1 MGKQTDV
8 LVIGAGLAGLTAAW
22 QVAMQGKKVKV
33 LAKGWG
39 ATHWHSGCIDLLGY
53 WPLDADTAVAH
64 PAQAIEQ
71 LIKEQPQ
78 HPYAL
83 AGLDNITAA
92 LSAFQELC
100 AVAGYPLE
108 GSPEK
113 NWLLPTAVGT
123 FRPTCLAP
131 QTMTAGDLSDD
142 APMLLVGFA
151 QFVDF
156 YPRLAAD
163 NLTQQGVPAAHV
175 TLDLPSLA
183 QQRRLTSV
191 VLAHMMEQE
200 TFRQE
205 VAQALKP
212 KLGQA
217 ARVGFP
223 AVLGLQEA
231 AAVWQAMSDL
241 LERPVFEIPTLP
253 PSVAGIRLHH
263 ILKNAIQAQGGWV
276 FDGMEA
282 VGAEKDGGRVTAVL
296 TETAARN
303 RAHRAQ
309 NYVLSTGG
317 ILGGGIYASYKGGVQ
332 EVVFDLPVNAPDNHL
347 DWFYTDFMD
356 KRGHPI
362 YQTGISV
369 NEQFQ
374 PVNGSEQP
382 LLSNLFAAGA
392 TLAHCEPVRERS
404 FEGIALA
411 TGYVVGSRVVGSRT
425 ND

>member
-1 MGKQTDV
+1 MANLKDV

-22 QVAMQGKKVKV
+22 QAAGPDKKVQV

-53 WPLDADTAVAH
+53 WPLDADAAVTN
-64 PAQAIEQ
+64 PLQAIAQ
-71 LIKEQPQ
+71 LIQEKPQ

-83 AGLDNITAA
+83 TGLDNIVAA
-92 LSAFQELC
+92 LSAFQDLC
-100 AVAGYPLE
+100 AEAGYPLE
-108 GSPEK
+108 GTPEK

-131 QTMTAGDLSDD
+131 QTMTAGDLSSD
-142 APMLLVGFA
+142 AAMLLVGFK

-156 YPRLAAD
+156 YPHVAAD
-163 NLTQQGVPAAHV
+163 NLTQQGIPAEYV
-175 TLDLPSLA
+175 MLDLPALA
-183 QQRRLTSV
+183 RQHRLTSV
-191 VLAHMMEQE
+191 VLANMMEQAA
-200 TFRQE
+200 FRQE

-212 KLGQA
+212 KLGTA

-223 AVLGLQEA
+223 AVLGLREA
-231 AAVWQAMSDL
+231 TAVWQAMSDL

-263 ILKNAIQAQGGWV
+263 ILRDAIQAEGGWV

-282 VGAEKDGGRVTAVL
+282 VGAEKDGGRVTAVF

-303 RAHRAQ
+303 RAHRAE

-317 ILGGGIYASYKGGVQ
+317 ILGGGIYASYQGGVK

-347 DWFYTDFMD
+347 DWFHTDFMD

-382 LLSNLFAAGA
+382 LLSNLFAAGT
-392 TLAHCEPVRERS
+392 TLAHCEPIQERS
-404 FEGIALA
+404 FEGIALV
-411 TGYVVGSRVVGSRT
+411 TGYVAGRLAV
-425 ND
+425 

>member
-22 QVAMQGKKVKV
+22 QAVGRGKKVKV

-53 WPLDADTAVAH
+53 WPLAADTAVTN
-64 PAQAIEQ
+64 PLQAIEQ
-71 LIKEQPQ
+71 LIVENPQ

-83 AGLDNITAA
+83 AGLDNITVAVN
-92 LSAFQELC
+92 AFQALC
-100 AVAGYPLE
+100 AEAGYPLE

-142 APMLLVGFA
+142 APMLLVGFE

-156 YPRLAAD
+156 YPHVAAD
-163 NLTQQGVPAAHV
+163 NLTQQGIPAEYV
-175 TLDLPSLA
+175 MLDLPSLA
-183 QQRRLTSV
+183 RQRRLTSV
-191 VLAHMMEQE
+191 VLANMMEQE

-223 AVLGLQEA
+223 AVLGLREA
-231 AAVWQAMSDL
+231 TAVWQALSDL
-241 LERPVFEIPTLP
+241 LERPVFEVPTLP

-263 ILKNAIQAQGGWV
+263 ILQDAIQAQGGWV

-282 VGAEKDGGRVTAVL
+282 VGAEMDGGRVTAVI

-317 ILGGGIYASYKGGVQ
+317 ILGGGIYAGYEGGVQ
-332 EVVFDLPVNAPDNHL
+332 EVIFDLPVNAPDNHL
-347 DWFYTDFMD
+347 DWFHTDFMD

-392 TLAHCEPVRERS
+392 TLAHCEPIRERS
-404 FEGIALA
+404 FEGVALV
-411 TGYVVGSRVVGSRT
+411 TGYVAGRVAGG
-425 ND
+425 N